1 MQFTIFRD
9 QFQAAFWE
17 CRLLKKFFYQDSER
31 MSKHFEKRKQA
42 AMVVNRLYSTPSMMN
57 VMDSKEYQ
65 DLKLKYDQL
74 LKMHDELEKIYGFH
88 KAVLQNLTSG
98 ILVVNLK
105 GTIIFAN
112 RSALDLLQYEY
123 LHLQGKP
130 FSFLF
135 ADPEEGSYFTNRLI
149 KEKARF
155 KSRETYFLTGKKT
168 VIPIGMTTST
178 FNEIESQRV
187 NGFIIHFSDITVQ
200 LDQRRQLERMERL
213 ATLGEL
219 AAGIAHEIKNPLAGI
234 KAATQVLQES
244 FKPDDFRSQLITRI
258 LREIDR
264 SNDLLSRFFDFT
276 RPKKPIQEFHDI
288 EMLIDG
294 IYLLLAPR
302 LKKKKIRFSKEF
314 ENGLPRVFVDASQ
327 IEQVLMNLF
336 LNAVDA
342 MPGGGLLKVST
353 QTVNQ
358 VVLQEG
364 HQPVQAVCV
373 KVTDDGIGIAPEN
386 LEKVFNP
393 FFTTKSSGI
402 GLGLSI
408 SNRLIVENG
417 GKMEVNSQPGKGATF
432 ELYFPVIDDKPNKE
446 ALV

>member
-1 MQFTIFRD
+1 M
-9 QFQAAFWE
+9 A
-17 CRLLKKFFYQDSER
+17 
-31 MSKHFEKRKQA
+31 
-42 AMVVNRLYSTPSMMN
+42 VNRLYTAPNMIN
-57 VMDSKEYQ
+57 VVDSKEYRE
-65 DLKLKYDQL
+65 LALKYEQL
-74 LKMHDELEKIYGFH
+74 RQRYDELEKIYGFH

-98 ILVVNLK
+98 ILIVNFA

-112 RSALDLLQYEY
+112 RSALDLLGYEY

-130 FSFLF
+130 FSSLF
-135 ADPEEGSYFTNRLI
+135 ADPEEGVDFTNRLI
-149 KEKARF
+149 KEKTRF
-155 KSRETYFLTGKKT
+155 KSRETYFLTRQKT
-168 VIPIGMTTST
+168 VVPIGLTTST
-178 FNEIESQRV
+178 FNEIETHQLK
-187 NGFIIHFSDITVQ
+187 GFIIHFSDITMQ

-219 AAGIAHEIKNPLAGI
+219 AAGIAHEIKNPLAGM

-244 FKPDDFRSQLITRI
+244 FTPDDFRSQLVTRI

-276 RPKKPIQEFHDI
+276 RPKKPVQEFHDI

-302 LKKKKIRFSKEF
+302 LKKKKIRFNKAF
-314 ENGLPRVFVDASQ
+314 ENNLPRVFVDASQ

-342 MPGGGLLKVST
+342 MPDGGLLKVET
-353 QTVNQ
+353 KTMEHTVM
-358 VVLQEG
+358 QEG
-364 HQPVQAVCV
+364 HQPVRAVCV
-373 KVTDDGIGIAPEN
+373 RIQDTGSGIAAEN
-386 LEKVFNP
+386 LEKIFNP

-417 GKMEVNSQPGKGATF
+417 GKLEVESKPGEGATF
-432 ELYFPVIDDKPNKE
+432 ALYFPVIE
-446 ALV
+446 ETALERAQA

>member
-1 MQFTIFRD
+1 
-9 QFQAAFWE
+9 
-17 CRLLKKFFYQDSER
+17 

-42 AMVVNRLYSTPSMMN
+42 AKVVNRLYTASN
-57 VMDSKEYQ
+57 VLNVIDSEEYRE
-65 DLKLKYDQL
+65 LEEKYEQL
-74 LKMHDELEKIYGFH
+74 VKRHGELEKIYGFYR
-88 KAVLQNLTSG
+88 AVLQNLTSG
-98 ILVVNLK
+98 ILIVNMK
-105 GTIIFAN
+105 GNIIFAN
-112 RSALDLLQYEY
+112 RSALDLLAYQYMQ
-123 LHLQGKP
+123 LQGKP

-135 ADPEEGSYFTNRLI
+135 ADPEEGTYFTTQLI

-155 KSRETYFLTGKKT
+155 KSRETYFLTGKKS
-168 VIPIGMTTST
+168 VIPIGMTASP
-178 FNEIESQRV
+178 FNEAESHQI

-200 LDQRRQLERMERL
+200 LNQRRQLERMERL

-244 FKPDDFRSQLITRI
+244 FKPDDFRSQLVTRI

-294 IYLLLAPR
+294 IYLLLAPK
-302 LKKKKIRFSKEF
+302 LKKSKIRFTKEF

-342 MPGGGLLKVST
+342 MPEGGMLKVST
-353 QTVNQ
+353 RRIPQT
-358 VVLQEG
+358 VLQEG
-364 HQPVQAVCV
+364 DDAVPAVCV
-373 KVTDDGIGIAPEN
+373 KVTDNGAGIAPEN

-408 SNRLIVENG
+408 SNRLMVENG
-417 GKMEVNSQPGKGATF
+417 GKLEVESQPGKGATF
-432 ELYFPVIDDKPNKE
+432 ALYFPVIEEKSNNDE
-446 ALV
+446 VQVW

>member
-1 MQFTIFRD
+1 
-9 QFQAAFWE
+9 
-17 CRLLKKFFYQDSER
+17 

-42 AMVVNRLYSTPSMMN
+42 AMAVNRLYAVPNMLR
-57 VMDSKEYQ
+57 VEDSKEYRE
-65 DLKLKYDQL
+65 LL
-74 LKMHDELEKIYGFH
+74 LKFEQLQERHAELEKIYAFH

-98 ILVVNLK
+98 ILIVNMK
-105 GTIIFAN
+105 GNIIFAN
-112 RSALDLLQYEY
+112 RSALDLLGYEY

-135 ADPEEGSYFTNRLI
+135 ADAEEGAYFTTQLI

-168 VIPIGMTTST
+168 VIPIGLTTST
-178 FNEIESQRV
+178 FNEIESHQI

-244 FKPDDFRSQLITRI
+244 FKPDDFRSQLVSRI
-258 LREIDR
+258 LREINR

-276 RPKKPIQEFHDI
+276 RPKKPVQEFHDI

-302 LKKKKIRFSKEF
+302 LKKKKIRFVKEF

-327 IEQVLMNLF
+327 IEQILMNLF
-336 LNAVDA
+336 
-342 MPGGGLLKVST
+342 
-353 QTVNQ
+353 
-358 VVLQEG
+358 
-364 HQPVQAVCV
+364 
-373 KVTDDGIGIAPEN
+373 
-386 LEKVFNP
+386 
-393 FFTTKSSGI
+393 
-402 GLGLSI
+402 
-408 SNRLIVENG
+408 
-417 GKMEVNSQPGKGATF
+417 
-432 ELYFPVIDDKPNKE
+432 
-446 ALV
+446 